1 MTHTSPDGAVRRI
14 FRYSPARAMICAGIS
29 TPPTWLARPTVLIW
43 PGKPTRRI
51 GNFMKNSAS
60 IAEAA
65 DET

>member
-1 MTHTSPDGAVRRI
+1 MTHTSPVGAVRRI

-29 TPPTWLARPTVLIW
+29 TLRTWLARPTVSIW
-43 PGKPTRRI
+43 RGKQTRKTV
-51 GNFMKNSAS
+51 NSLKNSAS